1 MSKKARVN
9 GKIEYREGDGMNLA
23 IPRGP
28 VEIDETILDVTIS
41 WVDGE
46 THGSTAIPLADF
58 KRHVADKAIEVVDT
72 TPA

>member
-9 GKIEYREGDGMNLA
+9 SKIEYREGDGMNLA

-28 VEIDETILDVTIS
+28 VEVDETALDVTIS

-58 KRHVADKAIEVVDT
+58 KRHVASKAIDVVDT
-72 TPA
+72 APA